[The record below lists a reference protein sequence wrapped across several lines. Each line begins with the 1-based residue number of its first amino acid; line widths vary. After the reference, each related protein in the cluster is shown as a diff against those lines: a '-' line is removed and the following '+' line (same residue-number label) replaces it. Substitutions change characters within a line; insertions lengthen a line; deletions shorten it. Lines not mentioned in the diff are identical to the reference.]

1 VVIEQINVGRKKSI
15 MRIRLHYK
23 IIGIL
28 FCLLLGLTFGGV
40 EAYHFL
46 NYRQSD
52 SQRSGAQKVSSTT
65 PQSATST
72 VLPVAK
78 KLVRLIIPA
87 IGVNAPVEA
96 VGVVAGGYLGVPTQ
110 NQWDG
115 VGWYKAGPYPG
126 DRGSAVIDGHLDRPG
141 GGPAVFWNLR
151 DLRMGEM
158 VMVVDSTGK
167 TLRFRVTDMEDYS
180 PQNAPTS
187 KIFSDTSGSYLNLI
201 TCAGEWIPSQH
212 QTALRLVVYT
222 VLVP

>member
-1 VVIEQINVGRKKSI
+1 M
-15 MRIRLHYK
+15 MRIRRVYK
-23 IIGIL
+23 IIGVL

-40 EAYHFL
+40 GAYHLL
-46 NYRQSD
+46 NDQQSNHH
-52 SQRSGAQKVSSTT
+52 QTNVQKTPSVT
-65 PQSATST
+65 PQSATPT
-72 VLPVAK
+72 MLPVAK

-87 IGVNAPVEA
+87 IGVNAPIES
-96 VGVVAGGYLGVPTQ
+96 VGVIVGGYLGVPTQ
-110 NQWDG
+110 NQWDN

-141 GGPAVFWNLR
+141 GLPAVFWNLHN
-151 DLRMGEM
+151 LRTGDM

-167 TLRFRVTDMEDYS
+167 TLRFRVTDMENYS

-187 KIFSDTSGSYLNLI
+187 KIFGDISDSYLNLI

-212 QTALRLVVYT
+212 QTSLRLVVYT